1 MLRQARGPIPS
12 LLLAVPMLVC
22 LAFTLPV
29 AAQSPASDGVPAP
42 VEEAVPS
49 EATVLLD
56 GIEAPIES
64 WLGGPMTND
73 VRETAEDQVIQCGV
87 GIVLWCTEVT
97 CSNGQS
103 GYRETLFN
111 NCGFYTRTVCPAF
124 FCP

>member
-1 MLRQARGPIPS
+1 
-12 LLLAVPMLVC
+12 MLVC

-29 AAQSPASDGVPAP
+29 AAQSPASGGVPAP

-64 WLGGPMTND
+64 WLDGAVTND

-103 GYRETLFN
+103 GYRETLLN